1 MVGLVTCRSWCRSV
15 AVGSRGRLC
24 RSAVSC
30 VALPTGVEPMVQ
42 DVCHGEVAC
51 SAGYDRAEG
60 VAVGDDGG
68 RDLIRVSD
76 ADRAA
81 VADRLRTAVD
91 EGRLT
96 VAEYDDRLRLAYA
109 AVTYGDLAPLTRDLP
124 ASPAAAVPG
133 PGSTSAAA
141 ARPESWWAPWGKWL
155 SGNVFFLVIWGWSSI
170 AAGHL
175 TFFWPGFILL
185 LTVMGPVRRALKGD
199 SNG

>member
-1 MVGLVTCRSWCRSV
+1 MS
-15 AVGSRGRLC
+15 
-24 RSAVSC
+24 
-30 VALPTGVEPMVQ
+30 
-42 DVCHGEVAC
+42 
-51 SAGYDRAEG
+51 
-60 VAVGDDGG
+60 DDGG

-96 VAEYDDRLRLAYA
+96 VSEYDDRLRLAYA
-109 AVTYGDLAPLTRDLP
+109 AVTYADLAPLTRDLP
-124 ASPAAAVPG
+124 APVES
-133 PGSTSAAA
+133 GSTVAAP
-141 ARPESWWAPWGKWL
+141 ARVESWWAPWGKWL
-155 SGNVFFLVIWGWSSI
+155 GGNVFFLVIWGWSSI